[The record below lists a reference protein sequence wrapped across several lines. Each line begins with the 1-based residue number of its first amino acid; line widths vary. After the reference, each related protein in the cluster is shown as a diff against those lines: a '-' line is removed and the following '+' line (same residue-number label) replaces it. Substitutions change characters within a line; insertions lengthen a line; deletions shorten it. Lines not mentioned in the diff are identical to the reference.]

1 MNEITVDIFKA
12 IVKTLTPDLVVSS
25 VINNGDGTF
34 TLGTNCTWWL
44 SINHYLTYLGN
55 DYVITSFVLNQSITI
70 KPRSGTPVPVP
81 GTQILPAPQFI
92 HGTLKMA
99 NNDVDAQPDRTIL
112 CPFVY
117 LFEVLRDEKN
127 TDEESMI
134 DRTTDTRLFFLH
146 TVDSA
151 SWTTDDHYTNFV
163 KPMKQMV
170 DLFISKIKNSKL
182 FTYNLNYS
190 ETALIN
196 VSEKGNQEKG
206 IFDCNLSGIELK
218 LFAEIRENLSC
229 TSNPCECI

>member
-1 MNEITVDIFKA
+1 MNETTVEIFRSIIA
-12 IVKTLTPDLVVSS
+12 MLTPELVVTL
-25 VINNGDGTF
+25 VVDNGDGTY
-34 TLGTNCTWWL
+34 TMTTKCTWWL
-44 SINHYLTYLGN
+44 SINHKLMFGGN
-55 DYVITSFVLNQSITI
+55 KYVVTSFVFNDSITV
-70 KPRSGTPVPVP
+70 KSEGTPVVPVP
-81 GTQILPAPQFI
+81 GSQILPAPMFI

-117 LFEVLRDEKN
+117 LYEIIKDDKN

-146 TVDSA
+146 SVNSA

-163 KPMKQMV
+163 KPMQQMV
-170 DLFISKIKNSKL
+170 RLFVDIIKNSKL
-182 FTYNLNYS
+182 FTYNLDYS

-196 VSEKGNQEKG
+196 VSEKGDQTKG
-206 IFDCNLSGIELK
+206 IFDCNLSGIELR

-229 TSNPCECI
+229 SNNPCC